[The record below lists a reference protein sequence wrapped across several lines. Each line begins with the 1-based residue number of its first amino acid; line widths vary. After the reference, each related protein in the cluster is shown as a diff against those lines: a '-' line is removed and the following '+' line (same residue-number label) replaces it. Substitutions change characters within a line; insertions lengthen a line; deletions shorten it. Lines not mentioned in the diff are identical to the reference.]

1 MSRDNL
7 KSPRLQNGAV
17 LAVSLLIL
25 VVLTIIGVSSMTT
38 TSLEEKMSGNFRD
51 RQIAFNAAE
60 AALSHAENFINASIN
75 SASVF
80 DGTNGLYASY
90 TGPSSGNVFDS
101 SWWTGTAYRAL
112 PITGTN
118 SVSEV
123 NTQPRYT
130 IEHRGEIGELE
141 GTSVN
146 LGGYGESTGG
156 GEITGFRITV
166 RATGLTDNSVVYLQS
181 YYGKRL

>member
-25 VVLTIIGVSSMTT
+25 VVLTIIGVSSMVT

-60 AALSHAENFINASIN
+60 AALAYAENFVNAN
-75 SASVF
+75 VNAASVF
-80 DGTNGLYASY
+80 DGSDGLYATY
-90 TGPSSGNVFDS
+90 DGPGSNNAFDS
-101 SWWTGTAYRAL
+101 SWWTGTASQVL
-112 PITGTN
+112 PN
-118 SVSEV
+118 ADAVDDV
-123 NTQPRYT
+123 QTQPRFT
-130 IEHRGEIGELE
+130 IEHRGEIGEVE
-141 GTSVN
+141 GTSIN
-146 LGGYGESTGG
+146 LGGYGESSGG
-156 GEITGFRITV
+156 GEITAFRITV
-166 RATGLTDNSVVYLQS
+166 RATGLTDNSVVIIQS